1 MDIELLNKTYKFI
14 IIDTSTREC
23 VLLHSYNEIE
33 DFIKNVCEESISHN
47 TIGRRIKEDNHF
59 IFEHLI
65 IKKLIWT

>member
-1 MDIELLNKTYKFI
+1 MLLNKTYKFI
-14 IIDTSTREC
+14 IIDTETRDC

-33 DFIKNVCEESISHN
+33 NFIKNVCEENISHN

-65 IKKLIWT
+65 IKKLLWT